1 MPKDK
6 TETYHKIIRAAK
18 VEFLEKGFE
27 QASMRNIA
35 SAIGM
40 SAAGLYRHFK
50 DKEDLFDAL
59 IEPLM
64 QAFAKAYAAQRKRAY
79 RFLED
84 DGNMEELWMG
94 KNDLTIF
101 LDLMHRYYD
110 EFRLLLCCADG
121 TKHADFIHDFT
132 SFEQK
137 ETLEYM
143 EAARKKGLQ
152 VNDIKPQELHLLLS
166 AYYTAVF
173 EVVVHS
179 FDRAEAEHYLDTLQ
193 RFFFPGWRAV
203 LGL

>member
-1 MPKDK
+1 
-6 TETYHKIIRAAK
+6 
-18 VEFLEKGFE
+18 
-27 QASMRNIA
+27 
-35 SAIGM
+35 
-40 SAAGLYRHFK
+40 
-50 DKEDLFDAL
+50 
-59 IEPLM
+59 
-64 QAFAKAYAAQRKRAY
+64 
-79 RFLED
+79 
-84 DGNMEELWMG
+84 MG

-179 FDRAEAEHYLDTLQ
+179 FERAEAEHYLDTLQ